1 MACAPIPAIIAM
13 NMRYFLLHGLIAVGL
28 LGSIAFTTSG
38 AQESDSETVSF
49 SEVRTVL
56 RKRCMTCHSID
67 EARGDLDLSSMA
79 SIEAGSA
86 SGPVIVPGQA
96 SASLLYKVSAH
107 LEEPVMPPNNS
118 KLPGRELD
126 LIKRWIDGMV
136 PGVDSATM
144 SSNGEAS
151 AAEMPTTVDRPNAP
165 AGEVADVST
174 DQEGIVPV
182 RPLLRA
188 TTITSLAVHP
198 SQSIFAT
205 SGRGQ
210 AVLGNL
216 ASGEWLGAINFPF
229 GEVTVLKFSAD
240 GETLLIGGGVAGLS
254 GTVLG
259 VDVSTGKRKFQ
270 VADEIDTI
278 LSLDLSENGRLL
290 AVGGPSKVVRVYS
303 IDSGEVVHTLRKH
316 TDWIMSL
323 MFSPDGLLLA
333 SGDRFGGVFVWNPD
347 DGQLFHALPG
357 HQGPVSAIAW
367 DGGSETLLTGC
378 EDGKLR
384 IWNMHH
390 GDMTTA
396 WDAQVGPIL
405 SIAHASNAATLV
417 GGRKNKA
424 NFWFGPEV
432 QKGTVKAE
440 DQVVRVGLSAA
451 GRLGVVGDSLGNINI
466 VSSETGDVLRGMK
479 LPVSDGEAE
488 RLMARLKSMEA
499 DYLAKGEIE
508 REVIKAAETMQPAAS
523 LMPSSPPE
531 SRTIQNLDPI
541 AAALLLEK
549 VEAFHGSLVSG
560 LRAQQQMA
568 SRLTTLRQTAEKELE
583 DLVAAEQ
590 AGQQLLQ
597 TQTQLVEDSKLQL
610 DDLRTTLGV
619 KLNREKLVERLQAEA
634 ALVESTEKQ
643 IEAISSQPHFMGSE
657 ELELLRTLKQSLLQR
672 TEATRQ
678 AIENVGP

>member
-1 MACAPIPAIIAM
+1 MACALTPAMIAM
-13 NMRYFLLHGLIAVGL
+13 NMRYFILHGLIAVGL
-28 LGSIAFTTSG
+28 LGSIALKTTS
-38 AQESDSETVSF
+38 AQESDASTVTF

-79 SIEAGSA
+79 SIEAGSG
-86 SGPVIVPGQA
+86 SGPVIVPGKA

-107 LEEPVMPPNNS
+107 LEEPVMPPNTS
-118 KLPGRELD
+118 KIPGRELD
-126 LIKRWIDGMV
+126 LIKRWIDGMA
-136 PGVDSATM
+136 PGVDPASM
-144 SSNGEAS
+144 PSNGEAL
-151 AAEMPTTVDRPNAP
+151 AAEMPATVDSPNAP
-165 AGEVADVST
+165 SGESADVT
-174 DQEGIVPV
+174 ADQEGVVPV

-216 ASGEWLGAINFPF
+216 ESGEWLGAINFPF
-229 GEVTVLKFSAD
+229 GEVTALKFSAD

-259 VDVSTGKRKFQ
+259 VDVSSGKRKFQ

-278 LSLDLSENGRLL
+278 LALDLSENGRLL

-357 HQGPVSAIAW
+357 HQGPVSAITW

-384 IWNMHH
+384 VWNMHH

-424 NFWFGPEV
+424 SFWFGPEV
-432 QKGTVKAE
+432 QKGTVKAA

-451 GRLGVVGDSLGNINI
+451 GRLGVLGDSLGNINI
-466 VSSETGDVLRGMK
+466 VSSETGDVVRGMK
-479 LPVSDGEAE
+479 LPVSGGEAE
-488 RLMARLKSMEA
+488 QLIARLKSMEA

-508 REVIKAAETMQPAAS
+508 PGVTKTPETTQPAAS
-523 LMPSSPPE
+523 PMPSSPLE
-531 SRTIQNLDPI
+531 SRTTRNLDPL

-560 LRAQQQMA
+560 LQAQQQMA
-568 SRLTTLRQTAEKELE
+568 SRLTTLRQTTEKALV

-597 TQTQLVEDSKLQL
+597 TQTQFGEDFRLQL
-610 DDLRTTLGV
+610 NELRSLLGV
-619 KLNREKLVERLQAEA
+619 ELTREMLVERFQAEA
-634 ALVESTEKQ
+634 RLLESTERQ
-643 IEAISSQPHFMGSE
+643 LEAIANQPQFMGSE

-678 AIENVGP
+678 AIENVDP

>member
-1 MACAPIPAIIAM
+1 MT
-13 NMRYFLLHGLIAVGL
+13 MRNLLLHGLIAAGL
-28 LGSIAFTTSG
+28 LGSVAFATTG
-38 AQESDSETVSF
+38 AIGSDPGTVTF

-79 SIEAGSA
+79 SIEAGSG
-86 SGPVIVPGQA
+86 SGPVIVPGNA

-118 KLPGRELD
+118 KIPGRELD
-126 LIKRWIDGMV
+126 LIKRWIDSMV
-136 PGVDSATM
+136 PGVDSAAL
-144 SSNGEAS
+144 SSNGEIPS
-151 AAEMPTTVDRPNAP
+151 AQMNATVDSPNATTS
-165 AGEVADVST
+165 EVADVIS
-174 DQEGIVPV
+174 DQQGIVPV

-188 TTITSLAVHP
+188 TTIASLAVHP
-198 SQSIFAT
+198 TQSIFAT
-205 SGRGQ
+205 PGRGQ

-216 ASGEWLGAINFPF
+216 ETGEWLGAINFPF
-229 GEVTVLKFSAD
+229 GEVTALKFSAD

-259 VDVSTGKRKFQ
+259 VDASTGKRKFR
-270 VADEIDTI
+270 VADEVDTI
-278 LSLDLSENGRLL
+278 LALDLSENGRLL

-323 MFSPDGLLLA
+323 VFSPDGLLLA

-347 DGQLFHALPG
+347 DGQLFHALSG

-384 IWNMHH
+384 VWNMHH

-405 SIAHASNAATLV
+405 SIAHTSNAATLV

-424 NFWFGPEV
+424 IFWYGPEV
-432 QKGTVKAE
+432 QKGTTKAE

-451 GRLGVVGDSLGNINI
+451 GKLGLLGDSLGNISI

-488 RLMARLKSMEA
+488 QLIARLKSMEA
-499 DYLAKGEIE
+499 EYLAKGEIE
-508 REVIKAAETMQPAAS
+508 REVTKPATAEVTQPAS
-523 LMPSSPPE
+523 SFMPSPPPE
-531 SRTIQNLDPI
+531 SRTMQKLNPV
-541 AAALLLEK
+541 AASLLIEK
-549 VEAFHGSLVSG
+549 VEAAHGSLLSG

-568 SRLTTLRQTAEKELE
+568 SRLATLRQTAEKALE
-583 DLVAAEQ
+583 DLATAEQ
-590 AGQQLLQ
+590 AGQQLLENQ
-597 TQTQLVEDSKLQL
+597 TRLVEDSKLQL
-610 DDLRTTLGV
+610 DDLRNLLGV
-619 KLNREKLVERLQAEA
+619 KLTREKLVERLQAEA
-634 ALVESTEKQ
+634 ELVERTEEQ
-643 IEAISSQPHFMGSE
+643 LEAIASQPHFTGSE
-657 ELELLRTLKQSLLQR
+657 ELELLRTLKQTLLRR

-678 AIENVGP
+678 SLESVDQ